1 MNTIL
6 STLFIVIA
14 VWFVISRFL
23 PVKGVQNING
33 KELKSIVGKQGKQ
46 FIDVRTVGEYRG
58 NHMKGFQNIPLNEL
72 ASRANQLDK
81 NKEIIVICQS
91 GMRSKQAAKV
101 LKKLGF
107 QRIINVS
114 GGMNVLYGE
123 SSIRC
128 S

>member
-6 STLFIVIA
+6 STLFIVFA
-14 VWFVISRFL
+14 VVVVISRFL
-23 PVKGVQNING
+23 PVKGVQNISV
-33 KELKSIVGKQGKQ
+33 KELKGIAGKKGKQ

-72 ASRANQLDK
+72 ASKAKQLDK

-107 QRIINVS
+107 QHVTNVS
-114 GGMNVLYGE
+114 GGMDAL
-123 SSIRC
+123 
-128 S
+128 

>member
-6 STLFIVIA
+6 STLFIVFA
-14 VWFVISRFL
+14 VVIVISRFL
-23 PVKGVQNING
+23 PVKGVQNISG
-33 KELKSIVGKQGKQ
+33 KELKSIAGKKGKQ

-72 ASRANQLDK
+72 ASKAKQLDK

-107 QRIINVS
+107 QHVTNVS
-114 GGMNVLYGE
+114 GGMNAL
-123 SSIRC
+123 
-128 S
+128 

>member
-6 STLFIVIA
+6 STLFIVFA
-14 VWFVISRFL
+14 VVVVISRFL
-23 PVKGVQNING
+23 PVKGIQNISG
-33 KELKSIVGKQGKQ
+33 KELKNIAGKKGKQ

-81 NKEIIVICQS
+81 NKEVIVICQS

-107 QRIINVS
+107 QHVINVS
-114 GGMNVLYGE
+114 GGMNGL
-123 SSIRC
+123 
-128 S
+128 

>member
-6 STLFIVIA
+6 STLFIVLA
-14 VWFVISRFL
+14 AWFVISRLL
-23 PVKGVQNING
+23 PVKDVQNING
-33 KELKSIVGKQGKQ
+33 KELKGIVGKKGKQ

-58 NHMKGFQNIPLNEL
+58 NYMKGFQNIPLNEL
-72 ASRANQLDK
+72 ASKVNQLDK
-81 NKEIIVICQS
+81 NKEVIVICQS

-114 GGMNVLYGE
+114 GGMNAL
-123 SSIRC
+123 
-128 S
+128 

>member
-6 STLFIVIA
+6 STLFIVLA
-14 VWFVISRFL
+14 AWFVISRFL

-33 KELKSIVGKQGKQ
+33 KELKSIAGKQGKQ

-81 NKEIIVICQS
+81 NKEVIVICQS
-91 GMRSKQAAKV
+91 GMRSNKQQK
-101 LKKLGF
+101 
-107 QRIINVS
+107 
-114 GGMNVLYGE
+114 Y
-123 SSIRC
+123 
-128 S
+128 

>member
-6 STLFIVIA
+6 STLFIVLA
-14 VWFVISRFL
+14 AAFVISRFL
-23 PVKGVQNING
+23 PVKGVQNISG
-33 KELKSIVGKQGKQ
+33 KELKSIAGKKGKQ

-72 ASRANQLDK
+72 TSKANQLDK
-81 NKEIIVICQS
+81 NKEVIVICQS

-107 QRIINVS
+107 QQVINVS
-114 GGMNVLYGE
+114 GGMNGL
-123 SSIRC
+123 
-128 S
+128 